1 MSKYIPKKV
10 PLSTEQVAKIPPE
23 HIKTVFGELQERLAK
38 GQSTD
43 GVEELLKKLAQHP
56 EKIDLSKPYNLGG
69 YSARYTYYKKLEQ
82 NRSWQKREY
91 PTDFIETPISSLD
104 VDINADTVF
113 NPYNN
118 HEYSVE
124 DILEKENYMYWKRQF
139 EDNSK
144 DYLQFI
150 LWEALNGNQG
160 CVSSLNELVA
170 NFSSAKAEIKEL
182 LKYRIFNI
190 LEAKFDKKAK

>member
-1 MSKYIPKKV
+1 MSKYIPKKI
-10 PLSTEQVAKIPPE
+10 PLTKEQVAAIPPE
-23 HIKTVFGELQERLAK
+23 QIESVFGELKERLAK
-38 GQSTD
+38 GQSTE

-56 EKIDLSKPYNLGG
+56 EKIDLSKSYNLGG
-69 YSARYTYYKKLEQ
+69 YSARYQYYKKLEQ
-82 NRSWQKREY
+82 NRRWQKEC
-91 PTDFIETPISSLD
+91 PTDYNETPISSLL
-104 VDINADTVF
+104 VDTEAPPAV
-113 NPYNN
+113 NPCKKYT
-118 HEYSVE
+118 YSV
-124 DILEKENYMYWKRQF
+124 DNILEKQNYLYWKNEF
-139 EDNSK
+139 EANSK
-144 DYLQFI
+144 DYILFI